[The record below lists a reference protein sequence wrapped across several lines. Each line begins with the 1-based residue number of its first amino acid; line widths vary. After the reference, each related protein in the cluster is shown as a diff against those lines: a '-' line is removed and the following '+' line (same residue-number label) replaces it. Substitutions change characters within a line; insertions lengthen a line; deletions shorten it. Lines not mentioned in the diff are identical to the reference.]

1 MRNRGH
7 YIMGKRIIGKN
18 EYEVEERIM
27 FQQEILFWTEN
38 PRVYSVL
45 RENGNDNPSQSEI
58 EALMKTTENVKE
70 LKVQIEQ
77 NGGLIEPLTVVRRGD
92 DYVAIEGNSRLAA
105 YRILAEGNPT
115 RWSKLSVNVLP
126 ETITDTELFIYVGT
140 IHLVKKK
147 DWTVFEQAAY
157 VYRQMEL
164 QKCPYSTL
172 AKQVGLTGPTVK
184 KYIDVY
190 KFMVD
195 NNDTVQSHWNYY
207 EQYVTSKGIKSYRDK
222 FPEMDDRIVGQIK
235 NGKIKQA
242 KDIRDKLGKIAKARD
257 KTSNRIMRDVIAG
270 KTDIDEAYIRFE
282 ATGKSGNNY
291 VKIKEFRSLMTSDEF
306 SRALKA
312 EAVGNNA
319 ILFELKKIKKEI
331 DKMINELDM

>member
-1 MRNRGH
+1 
-7 YIMGKRIIGKN
+7 
-18 EYEVEERIM
+18 
-27 FQQEILFWTEN
+27 
-38 PRVYSVL
+38 
-45 RENGNDNPSQSEI
+45 
-58 EALMKTTENVKE
+58 
-70 LKVQIEQ
+70 
-77 NGGLIEPLTVVRRGD
+77 
-92 DYVAIEGNSRLAA
+92 
-105 YRILAEGNPT
+105 
-115 RWSKLSVNVLP
+115 
-126 ETITDTELFIYVGT
+126 
-140 IHLVKKK
+140 
-147 DWTVFEQAAY
+147 
-157 VYRQMEL
+157 
-164 QKCPYSTL
+164 
-172 AKQVGLTGPTVK
+172 
-184 KYIDVY
+184 
-190 KFMVD
+190 MVD

-242 KDIRDKLGKIAKARD
+242 KDIRDKLGKIAKASD

-291 VKIKEFRSLMTSDEF
+291 IKIKEFRSLMTSDEF
-306 SRALKA
+306 RRALKA